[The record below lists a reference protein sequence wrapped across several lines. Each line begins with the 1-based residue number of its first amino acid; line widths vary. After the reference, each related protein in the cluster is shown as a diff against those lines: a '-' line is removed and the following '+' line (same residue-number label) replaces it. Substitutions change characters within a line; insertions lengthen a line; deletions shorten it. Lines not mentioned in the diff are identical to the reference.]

1 MQKMPIPFGNSLTGS
16 SLIFQ
21 HENEAK
27 HGGHAIQVHPYIKKK
42 HTHTQQKATSHGL
55 LSPEPQQQHY

>member
-1 MQKMPIPFGNSLTGS
+1 MQKIPIPFGNSLTGS

-21 HENEAK
+21 HENEPK

-42 HTHTQQKATSHGL
+42 NHTQQKATSHGL
-55 LSPEPQQQHY
+55 LSPEPRQQHY